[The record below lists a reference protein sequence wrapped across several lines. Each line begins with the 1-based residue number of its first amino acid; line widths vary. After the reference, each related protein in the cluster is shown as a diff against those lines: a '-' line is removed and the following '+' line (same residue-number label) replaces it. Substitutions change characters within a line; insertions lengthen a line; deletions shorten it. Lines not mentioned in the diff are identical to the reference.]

1 MEQTNNGLIE
11 RMISVTAG
19 LIDVMNR
26 ELEFL
31 NKMQPEE
38 IRNLQAEKE
47 DLARTYETCMMEIK
61 SDPRLLR
68 ECEAGVKSRLTN
80 VTSAFQAT
88 LSENERALRAVKTVS
103 ERLLNVIV
111 NAVADKHTGHAYT
124 ACGAIGSAALKP
136 AQSLPFAVNQ
146 SL

>member
-1 MEQTNNGLIE
+1 MNPTQNGLIE
-11 RMISVTAG
+11 NLISVTAG

-31 NKMQPEE
+31 NAMQPQD
-38 IRNLQAEKE
+38 IRDLQAEKE
-47 DLARTYETCMMEIK
+47 DLARTYESYMTQIK
-61 SDPRLLR
+61 ADPRVLK
-68 ECEAGVKSRLTN
+68 ECEATVKNRLAN
-80 VTSAFQAT
+80 VTSAFQVT

-111 NAVADKHTGHAYT
+111 AAVADKQAGHAY
-124 ACGAIGSAALKP
+124 AANGAMGAGTLKP
-136 AQSLPFAVNQ
+136 SQSLPFAVNQ

>member
-1 MEQTNNGLIE
+1 MEQIKNGLIE
-11 RMISVTAG
+11 RLISVTAA

-31 NKMQPEE
+31 NNMQPQE
-38 IRNLQAEKE
+38 IRDLQAEKE
-47 DLARTYETCMMEIK
+47 DLARTYENCMMEIK
-61 SDPRLLR
+61 SDPRVLSA
-68 ECEAGVKSRLTN
+68 CEAGVKSHLAN
-80 VTSAFQAT
+80 VTSSFQAT
-88 LSENERALRAVKTVS
+88 LTENERALRAVKTVS

-111 NAVADKHTGHAYT
+111 NAVADKHTGHAYS
-124 ACGAIGSAALKP
+124 ANGAIGGATLKP

>member
-1 MEQTNNGLIE
+1 MEQTKTGLIE
-11 RMISVTAG
+11 RLIFVTTS

-31 NKMQPEE
+31 NKMQPQD
-38 IRNLQAEKE
+38 IRDLQAEKE
-47 DLARTYETCMMEIK
+47 DLARTYENCMMEIK
-61 SDPRLLR
+61 ADPRVLG
-68 ECEAGVKSRLTN
+68 ECEAGIKSRLAN

-88 LSENERALRAVKTVS
+88 LIENERALRAVKTVS

-111 NAVADKHTGHAYT
+111 NAVADKHAGHAYS
-124 ACGAIGSAALKP
+124 ADGAIGGAALKP
-136 AQSLPFAVNQ
+136 AQCLPFAVNQ